1 MRRRAVAVAS
11 VLAASLIA
19 IVSVAVG
26 AGISGPDAGGP
37 AAQGAAAESVATD
50 AASAP
55 TPSPTSMP
63 TDVAP
68 SENPTTSATP
78 SASPTATPDSTT
90 TPAPVG
96 TALAALETLQI
107 KGRAP
112 KTGYDR
118 EGDFGNA
125 WKDVDHNGCDTRNDV
140 LARDLTEIATSG
152 PCKVMTG
159 ILVSPYTGTTID
171 FVRGQ
176 GTSALV
182 QIDHLVALSNA
193 WQTGAQQLTQ
203 AQREALANDPLN
215 LLAVDG
221 HSNMQKGDGDAATW
235 LPAQKS
241 IRCSYVARQVSVK
254 SVYGLWVTQAEHDA
268 IERILDTCPTQKAYP
283 ATADLLPKV

>member
-1 MRRRAVAVAS
+1 M
-11 VLAASLIA
+11 LAACLIA
-19 IVSVAVG
+19 IVSVG
-26 AGISGPDAGGP
+26 IGGGISGPESGGP
-37 AAQGAAAESVATD
+37 AAQTAVAESVATD
-50 AASAP
+50 AASTT
-55 TPSPTSMP
+55 TPR
-63 TDVAP
+63 DVAP
-68 SENPTTSATP
+68 SANPTTSTT
-78 SASPTATPDSTT
+78 SGASPTATSDPTT

-96 TALAALETLQI
+96 TALAALETLPI

-125 WKDVDHNGCDTRNDV
+125 WKDVDRNGCDTRNDV

-159 ILVSPYTGTTID
+159 ILVSPYTGATID

-268 IERILDTCPTQKAYP
+268 IEHILDTCPTQKSYP
-283 ATADLLPKV
+283 ATAGLLPKV

>member
-1 MRRRAVAVAS
+1 M
-11 VLAASLIA
+11 L
-19 IVSVAVG
+19 
-26 AGISGPDAGGP
+26 
-37 AAQGAAAESVATD
+37 
-50 AASAP
+50 
-55 TPSPTSMP
+55 
-63 TDVAP
+63 
-68 SENPTTSATP
+68 
-78 SASPTATPDSTT
+78 
-90 TPAPVG
+90 
-96 TALAALETLQI
+96 
-107 KGRAP
+107 P

-118 EGDFGNA
+118 DGDFGNA
-125 WKDVDHNGCDTRNDV
+125 WKDVDRNGCDTRNDV
-140 LARDLTEIATSG
+140 LARDLTEIAKSG

-159 ILVSPYTGTTID
+159 MLVSPYTGATID

-176 GTSALV
+176 DTSALV

-221 HSNMQKGDGDAATW
+221 RSNMQKGDGDAATW

-268 IERILDTCPTQKAYP
+268 IERILDTCPGQAAYP
-283 ATADLLPKV
+283 AIVGLLAGGLSALRSMCAQRAGIADGPAQPDASSHCRTRSRRVAEQVESSGSDSAPRARR